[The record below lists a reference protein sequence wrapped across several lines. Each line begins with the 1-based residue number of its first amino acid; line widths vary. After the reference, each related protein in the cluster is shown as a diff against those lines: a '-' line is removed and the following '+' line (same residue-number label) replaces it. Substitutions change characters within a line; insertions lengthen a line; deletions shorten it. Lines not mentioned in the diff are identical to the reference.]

1 MNSKVETQE
10 SRMDSFKLGIAVM
23 LLASAVIAFYYFANQ
38 SLLLRVIGLLA
49 VAGGSL
55 WIALQTD
62 VGQRSLGLVLDARNE
77 VRKVVWPSRAE
88 TVQTTLAVIIMVI
101 IMSILLWLMDMFLGW
116 GIQIVSGIGS

>member
-1 MNSKVETQE
+1 
-10 SRMDSFKLGIAVM
+10 MDSFKLSIAVL
-23 LLASAVIAFYYFANQ
+23 LLASAVIAFYYFAGQ

-49 VAGGSL
+49 VTGVSL
-55 WIALQTD
+55 WVALQTD
-62 VGQRSLGLVLDARNE
+62 VGQRSLGMIMDARGE

-88 TVQTTLAVIIMVI
+88 TMQTTLAVVIMVL

>member
-1 MNSKVETQE
+1 
-10 SRMDSFKLGIAVM
+10 MDSFKLGIAVS
-23 LLASAVIAFYYFANQ
+23 LLAGAVIAFYYFVDQ

-49 VAGGSL
+49 VTGVSL

-62 VGQRSLGLVLDARNE
+62 VGQRSLGMVLDARNE

-88 TVQTTLAVIIMVI
+88 TVQTTLAVVIMVF
-101 IMSILLWLMDMFLGW
+101 IMSILLWLMDMFLAW

>member
-1 MNSKVETQE
+1 
-10 SRMDSFKLGIAVM
+10 MDSFKLSIAVS
-23 LLASAVIAFYYFANQ
+23 LLAGAVIACYYFVDR

-49 VAGGSL
+49 VTGVSL

-62 VGQRSLGLVLDARNE
+62 VGQRSLGMVMDARNE

-88 TVQTTLAVIIMVI
+88 TVQTTLAVVIMVF